1 MLYLELL
8 CLCRALLV
16 VVRPAADHGAEGG
29 RGIELGG
36 GDGHGAAL
44 ALVAQPRHT
53 LPSEINRVKL

>member
-1 MLYLELL
+1 M
-8 CLCRALLV
+8 

-53 LPSEINRVKL
+53 LPSVINKVKLKLDK

>member
-16 VVRPAADHGAEGG
+16 VVRPAVDHGAEGG

-36 GDGHGAAL
+36 GDGHGAAV

-53 LPSEINRVKL
+53 LPSEINRVNF